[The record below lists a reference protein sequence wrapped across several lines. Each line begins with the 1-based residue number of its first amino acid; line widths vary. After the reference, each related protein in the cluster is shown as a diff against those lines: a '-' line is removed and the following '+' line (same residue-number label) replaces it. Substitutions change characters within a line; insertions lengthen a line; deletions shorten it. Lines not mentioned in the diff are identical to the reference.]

1 MIGGHAKAVS
11 YVRWMGGNALV
22 SASTDSALKVWDVA
36 RGCAADARTH
46 AWQPTT
52 TLTGEALRH
61 ALLSM
66 YLFMQGSHFWHQ
78 SNQPVRTAGGPSEAS
93 GRSAYSQPGLCCRER
108 NDDCYSYHR
117 AFYVSFPHYKAIG
130 SCGY

>member
-52 TLTGEALRH
+52 TLTGEALRACLAKH
-61 ALLSM
+61 
-66 YLFMQGSHFWHQ
+66 
-78 SNQPVRTAGGPSEAS
+78 
-93 GRSAYSQPGLCCRER
+93 
-108 NDDCYSYHR
+108 
-117 AFYVSFPHYKAIG
+117 VSFHAGQPFLAPIQSACQDCWGAK
-130 SCGY
+130 